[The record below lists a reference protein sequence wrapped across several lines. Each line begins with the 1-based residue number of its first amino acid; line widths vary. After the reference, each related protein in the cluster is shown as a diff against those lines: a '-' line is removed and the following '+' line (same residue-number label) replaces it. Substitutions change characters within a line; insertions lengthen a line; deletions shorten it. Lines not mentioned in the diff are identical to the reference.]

1 MDTSTGEE
9 REHTLAAQGA
19 TVRGRVPADT
29 FANRLILARA
39 LAGHLSIR
47 EAADLCKPLGR
58 GAWTNW
64 ERGARPADL
73 LETARIISEKL
84 DVDFDW
90 LLFGGPLDG
99 PRGRPILRRIEH
111 ADGAPYV
118 RPHGGRPKNYPGP
131 SGPVEAGRRPKRRA
145 AVESGRE
152 SLVPVTLRG
161 GVSHNE

>member
-1 MDTSTGEE
+1 M
-9 REHTLAAQGA
+9 
-19 TVRGRVPADT
+19 RGRIPADT

-118 RPHGGRPKNYPGP
+118 RPRDSRPKGHPGP
-131 SGPVEAGRRPKRRA
+131 ETGRRPKRRA
-145 AVESGRE
+145 AAESGRE
-152 SLVPVTLRG
+152 SLVPVTLRA